1 MGLDLFVQV
10 LVNGLM
16 SGGVYALVASGF
28 TLILGVIQVFNFA
41 QSQFYMLG
49 AYVTF
54 AVTASLGFPYPVAI
68 LAALVAMFLL
78 GIIFHFL
85 VIQWTLPHGF
95 FHTMLVTIVFGNL
108 VAQLAL
114 LTFAS
119 KPVSVVSVL
128 PGIFTL
134 GGVTISKSKLV
145 VILGAIVVMA
155 ALYFFMRTRTGT
167 AMLASAENRD
177 VAGLQGINAK
187 RIFWI
192 TMAVGSGLCGIAGGL
207 IVPVLSASS
216 NMGTNVFVRSM
227 LVVMIG
233 GTGSMSGALLAAF
246 VVGIIESFAFQFVG
260 QLNLLVVFIFAAVLM
275 YFRPG
280 GLLGKPLPIPGQ

>member
-1 MGLDLFVQV
+1 MNLDLFFQV

-16 SGGVYALVASGF
+16 TGGIYALVASGF

-54 AVTASLGFPYPVAI
+54 GMVVGLGFPYPLAIVAA
-68 LAALVAMFLL
+68 LAAMLLL
-78 GIIFHFL
+78 GILFHFI
-85 VIQWTLPHGF
+85 VIQWTIPHGF
-95 FHTMLVTIVFGNL
+95 FHTMLATIAFGNL
-108 VAQLAL
+108 VSQLAL

-119 KPVSVVSVL
+119 RPVSAVPVL
-128 PGIFTL
+128 SGAFTVAGISL
-134 GGVTISKSKLV
+134 SEGKLI
-145 VILGAIVVMA
+145 VIIGAVVVMA
-155 ALYFFMRTRTGT
+155 ILYFFMKTRIGT
-167 AMLASAENRD
+167 AMLASAENRE
-177 VAGLQGINAK
+177 VAELQGINAK

-207 IVPVLSASS
+207 IVPVLSAS
-216 NMGTNVFVRSM
+216 NTMGTNVFVRSM
-227 LVVMIG
+227 LVVLIG

-246 VVGIIESFAFQFVG
+246 VVGFIESFAFQFVG
-260 QLNLLVVFIFAAVLM
+260 QLNLLVVFLFAAILM

-280 GLLGKPLPIPGQ
+280 GLMGKPLPIPGQ